1 MRIISVAVEI
11 KVTRGD
17 VCLVSEYLVNW
28 RLLKHGPMS
37 VKGKWRVSK
46 SKSQLGPV
54 RVANSVFRKIRNV
67 SSLNVIALV
76 KSLETAGNTGSVFMT
91 TAGVERSVVRD
102 QST

>member
-46 SKSQLGPV
+46 TKSQLGPV
-54 RVANSVFRKIRNV
+54 RVANSVFRKI

-76 KSLETAGNTGSVFMT
+76 KSLETAGNTRSVFMT